1 MQRAFKVSVLAL
13 ILLVVLAAALLALA
27 VAGLADLPETK
38 VPLTSTFFDRD
49 GQVVATRFEQNRF
62 AVTLDQ
68 VPPALAAAFIAVE
81 DHRFYRHFGLDV
93 QALLRA
99 LWRNLLAGRLAEGGS
114 TITQQLARNLFLTP
128 DKTLSRKLQEA
139 MLAVQ
144 LERRFTKDEILEKY
158 LNTIYFGHAAYG
170 VEAASRTYFGKPVQE
185 LTLAEAAMLAGIPRG
200 PALYSP
206 FLDFTAAKARQEVV
220 LSRMSEEGFISEAE
234 KDTALAAK
242 LVLRDRSP
250 GIGNVQY
257 GAYFI
262 DYLIERELA
271 AIFPED
277 PQIVYRGG
285 LQVHTTLDREMQHAA
300 EEAVKTLLP
309 VLGGEQG
316 VQQPQVALV
325 AIDPRDGGIRA
336 LIGGRDFRQSQFN
349 RAIPPAGAR
358 RSPGSAFKPFVFA
371 AALEAGFTPAN
382 VRVSEPVS
390 YTIPGQ
396 AEPYMP
402 GEYGGEFFGP
412 LIMRRALARSSNI
425 VAIKTHMEIGP
436 QRAVEVAGRLGI
448 GSPLLAVPSLP
459 LGTSHVTPL
468 EMAAAYAAFANLGL
482 RVQPL
487 FITRITDSTG
497 RLLYE
502 NRPRLSAVL
511 DARIAYLL
519 TNMLRDVLAPGGTGS
534 FLGPLVNRPAA
545 AKTGTSEDHRDA
557 YIVGYTPELVA
568 AVWVGNDNNST
579 LGRGQTGGRLA
590 GPVWA
595 NFMRHALQDVPAGD
609 FARPHGL
616 EEALICP
623 ETGLLHNPLCAVT
636 PVQELFLAGTAPREQ
651 CRWPLCP
658 HCPPQWQ
665 WDWYWGQ

>member
-1 MQRAFKVSVLAL
+1 MHRTLVVS
-13 ILLVVLAAALLALA
+13 LLVLLLLVALAAAVLALA
-27 VAGLADLPETK
+27 VAGLADLPEAK
-38 VPLTSTFFDRD
+38 VPLTSTFFDRN
-49 GQVVATRFEQNRF
+49 GLVVATRFEQNRF
-62 AVTLDQ
+62 AVPLDL

-81 DHRFYRHFGLDV
+81 DHRFYRHFGLDI

-99 LWRNLLAGRLAEGGS
+99 LWRNLLAGRLVEGGS

-128 DKTLSRKLQEA
+128 DKTLGRKLREA
-139 MLAVQ
+139 VLAVQ
-144 LERRFTKDEILEKY
+144 LERRYTKDEILEKY

-170 VEAASRTYFGKPVQE
+170 VEAAARTYFGKPVQD

-206 FLDFTAAKARQEVV
+206 FLDFPAARARQEVV
-220 LSRMSEEGFISEAE
+220 LSRLEEQRYISQVE
-234 KDTALAAK
+234 KETALAEK
-242 LVLRDRSP
+242 LVLRDRRP
-250 GIGNVQY
+250 GARAVQY

-262 DYLIERELA
+262 DYLVERELA
-271 AIFPED
+271 AIFPDD

-285 LQVHTTLDREMQHAA
+285 LQVHTTLDREMQQAA
-300 EEAVKTLLP
+300 EEAVKKLLP
-309 VLGGEQG
+309 VLGAGEQG
-316 VQQPQVALV
+316 GQQPQVALV

-336 LIGGRDFRQSQFN
+336 LVGGRDFRYSQFN
-349 RAIPPAGAR
+349 RAIPPAGTR

-371 AALEAGFTPAN
+371 AALESGFTPAN

-396 AEPYMP
+396 AEAYMP
-402 GEYGGEFFGP
+402 NEYGGEFFGP
-412 LIMRRALARSSNI
+412 LTMRRALARSSNI

-436 QRAVEVAGRLGI
+436 EKAVEMAARLGI
-448 GSPLLAVPSLP
+448 GSPVLPVPSLP

-468 EMAAAYAAFANLGL
+468 EMAAAYAAFANQGF

-502 NRPRLSAVL
+502 NRPRLSHVL

-519 TNMLRDVLAPGGTGS
+519 TNMLQDVLRPGGTGS

-557 YIVGYTPELVA
+557 YIVGYTPELAA
-568 AVWVGNDNNST
+568 AVWVGNDDNSP
-579 LGRGQTGGRLA
+579 LGTGQTGGRLA

-595 NFMRHALQDVPAGD
+595 NFMRQALQNLPAGE
-609 FARPHGL
+609 FVRPHGL

-636 PVQELFLAGTAPREQ
+636 PVQEMFLAGTAPREQ

-665 WDWYWGQ
+665 WE

>member
-1 MQRAFKVSVLAL
+1 MQ
-13 ILLVVLAAALLALA
+13 
-27 VAGLADLPETK
+27 
-38 VPLTSTFFDRD
+38 
-49 GQVVATRFEQNRF
+49 Q
-62 AVTLDQ
+62 
-68 VPPALAAAFIAVE
+68 
-81 DHRFYRHFGLDV
+81 
-93 QALLRA
+93 
-99 LWRNLLAGRLAEGGS
+99 
-114 TITQQLARNLFLTP
+114 
-128 DKTLSRKLQEA
+128 
-139 MLAVQ
+139 
-144 LERRFTKDEILEKY
+144 
-158 LNTIYFGHAAYG
+158 
-170 VEAASRTYFGKPVQE
+170 
-185 LTLAEAAMLAGIPRG
+185 
-200 PALYSP
+200 
-206 FLDFTAAKARQEVV
+206 
-220 LSRMSEEGFISEAE
+220 
-234 KDTALAAK
+234 
-242 LVLRDRSP
+242 
-250 GIGNVQY
+250 
-257 GAYFI
+257 
-262 DYLIERELA
+262 
-271 AIFPED
+271 
-277 PQIVYRGG
+277 
-285 LQVHTTLDREMQHAA
+285 AA
-300 EEAVKTLLP
+300 EEAIKLLP
-309 VLGGEQG
+309 VLGGEQ
-316 VQQPQVALV
+316 QPQLALV
-325 AIDPRDGGIRA
+325 AIDPQDGGIRA
-336 LIGGRDFRQSQFN
+336 LVGGRDFRQSQFN

-371 AALEAGFTPAN
+371 AALESGFTPAT

-390 YTIPGQ
+390 YTVPGVP
-396 AEPYMP
+396 EPYQP
-402 GEYGGEFFGP
+402 EEYGAEFFGP
-412 LIMRRALARSSNI
+412 LTMRRALARSSNV

-436 QRAVEVAGRLGI
+436 EKAAEVAARLGI
-448 GSPLLAVPSLP
+448 RSPILAVPSLP
-459 LGTSHVTPL
+459 LGTSNATPL
-468 EMAAAYAAFANLGL
+468 EMATAYAAFANLGL
-482 RVQPL
+482 RVEPL

-534 FLGPLVNRPAA
+534 FLGPLINRPAA

-568 AVWVGNDNNST
+568 AVWVGNDDNSP
-579 LGRGQTGGRLA
+579 LGAGQTGGRLA

>member
-1 MQRAFKVSVLAL
+1 MHRTFKFSLLAL
-13 ILLVVLAAALLALA
+13 VLLVTMAAALLALA
-27 VAGLADLPETK
+27 VTGLADLPEAK
-38 VPLTSTFFDRD
+38 VPLTSTFYDRD

-62 AVTLDQ
+62 AITLEQ
-68 VPPALAAAFIAVE
+68 VPPALSEAFIAVE

-99 LWRNLLAGRLAEGGS
+99 LWRNLQKGRLVEGGS

-128 DKTLSRKLQEA
+128 EKTLSRKLQEA
-139 MLAVQ
+139 LLAIQ

-158 LNTIYFGHAAYG
+158 LNTIYFGHAAHG
-170 VEAASRTYFGKPVQE
+170 VEAASRTYFGKPAKE
-185 LTLAEAAMLAGIPRG
+185 LNLAEAALLAGIPRG

-206 FLDFTAAKARQEVV
+206 LLDFPAAKARQEVV
-220 LSRMSEEGFISEAE
+220 LSRMEEEGYISRTE
-234 KDTALAAK
+234 KESALARE

-250 GIGNVQY
+250 GVGDIQY

-262 DYLIERELA
+262 DYLVERELA
-271 AIFPED
+271 AIFPDD

-285 LQVHTTLDREMQHAA
+285 LQIQTTLDREMQQAA
-300 EEAVKTLLP
+300 EEALNLLP
-309 VLGGEQG
+309 VLGGE
-316 VQQPQVALV
+316 QQPQVALV

-336 LIGGRDFRQSQFN
+336 LVGGRDFRRSQFN
-349 RAIPPAGAR
+349 RAIPPADIR

-371 AALEAGFTPAN
+371 AALESGFTPAT

-390 YTIPGQ
+390 YTVPGVP
-396 AEPYMP
+396 EPYQP
-402 GEYGGEFFGP
+402 NEYGAEFFGP
-412 LIMRRALARSSNI
+412 LTMRGALARSSNI

-436 QRAVEVAGRLGI
+436 GKAVEMAGRLGI
-448 GSPLLAVPSLP
+448 RSPVLAVPSLP

-468 EMAAAYAAFANLGL
+468 EMAAAYAAFANQGL

-502 NRPRLSAVL
+502 NRPRLAPVL
-511 DARIAYLL
+511 DERIAYLL
-519 TNMLRDVLAPGGTGS
+519 TNMLRDVLRPGGTGS

-557 YIVGYTPELVA
+557 YIVGYTPDLVA
-568 AVWVGNDNNST
+568 AVWVGNDDNSS
-579 LGRGQTGGRLA
+579 LGAGQTGGRLA

-595 NFMRHALQDVPAGD
+595 NFMRQALRDVPQND
-609 FARPHGL
+609 FARPYGL

-665 WDWYWGQ
+665 WDWYWRQ